1 MRALWHKV
9 INGKYGDDVEGWRSC
24 KVSEE
29 DEVGLWKTIRKGW
42 DILGYL
48 FLLYLQLPPLRMLGW
63 RRFRV
68 LLLMGV
74 VGHPVFLSDSMI
86 GRWIKWSAFS

>member
-42 DILGYL
+42 DILGS
-48 FLLYLQLPPLRMLGW
+48 
-63 RRFRV
+63 RV
-68 LLLMGV
+68 
-74 VGHPVFLSDSMI
+74 
-86 GRWIKWSAFS
+86 AFSMGNGRKVRFG